1 MTHTLSP
8 IYSRSLFNIINCSHL
23 AYFKYQLKII
33 NFNEY
38 VNILEC
44 FSSNRQAQRTVFFSL
59 GYSSSLYYTHRS
71 FHESFFRSRKDC
83 HQLFSFSLIFS
94 LKEEYD
100 DDKNLAFV
108 KNCDFHDY
116 QASYFI
122 PPFFLYFL
130 TAIKEKHALKEVF

>member
-1 MTHTLSP
+1 MNML
-8 IYSRSLFNIINCSHL
+8 ISLN
-23 AYFKYQLKII
+23 
-33 NFNEY
+33 
-38 VNILEC
+38 
-44 FSSNRQAQRTVFFSL
+44 VFLLTDKRREKSFFLL

-116 QASYFI
+116 QESYFI

-130 TAIKEKHALKEVF
+130 TAIKEKHALKEAF